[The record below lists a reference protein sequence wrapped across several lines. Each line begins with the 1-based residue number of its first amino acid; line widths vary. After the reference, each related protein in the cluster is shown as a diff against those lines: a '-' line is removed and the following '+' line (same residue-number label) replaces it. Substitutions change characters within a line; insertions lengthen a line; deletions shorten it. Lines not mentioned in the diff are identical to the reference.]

1 MPIELVFQRM
11 IGGMKMSNFKP
22 EHGSMEMWLVCVA
35 LGKNHKLIDK
45 MQKNEDGTYPVV
57 FSVGGVELDFSLV
70 AKRIDEQISEM
81 VTNKA
86 KALLDERYE
95 DLLGEIMDIQETIKE
110 QKERFRYDWENAN

>member
-1 MPIELVFQRM
+1 
-11 IGGMKMSNFKP
+11 MKMSNFKP

-35 LGKNHKLIDK
+35 LGKNHRLIDK

>member
-1 MPIELVFQRM
+1 
-11 IGGMKMSNFKP
+11 MSNFKP

>member
-1 MPIELVFQRM
+1 
-11 IGGMKMSNFKP
+11 MSNFKP

-35 LGKNHKLIDK
+35 LGKKHKLIDK